1 MLYFRN
7 MKSLLSHS
15 QKLCFQVCDQHFPE
29 DSMKWEKTTLDKKT
43 GNYETKSLSV
53 PRLVDGAIPS
63 LNIGNPEDLD
73 EKSPFKMIR

>member
-1 MLYFRN
+1 MR
-7 MKSLLSHS
+7 
-15 QKLCFQVCDQHFPE
+15 
-29 DSMKWEKTTLDKKT
+29 WEKSTFDKKT
-43 GNYETKSLSV
+43 GTFETKCLSV